1 MAGQKSRDEWS
12 DDTIHSA
19 QAVPFDSAEE
29 AWFWFIQARLATTQ
43 GARIKA
49 CAGKLPRPC
58 EPYDILMVVNDLYR
72 KRRLLID
79 HAKVLRHYGERLS
92 PPDPWNVREG
102 RAFRLWQEAMQRL
115 EPVLWR
121 RGIIACPAG
130 TMPVCAE

>member
-1 MAGQKSRDEWS
+1 MAGQENRDER
-12 DDTIHSA
+12 DNIINGV
-19 QAVPFDSAEE
+19 QAVPFESVEE

-49 CAGKLPRPC
+49 GAGKLPRPC
-58 EPYDILMVVNDLYR
+58 EPYDILMIVNDLYR
-72 KRRLLID
+72 KRRLLMD

-102 RAFRLWQEAMQRL
+102 RAYRLWQEAMQRL

-121 RGIIACPAG
+121 RGIIAAPVVAE
-130 TMPVCAE
+130 PVCAE